1 MLIFYLKFFNMRIY
15 GRFNNNRYEDILEW
29 PQFTYNNFDTERL
42 QDGNL
47 IQCHLSF
54 TNKEDILQKMKVNRG
69 VLYW

>member
-1 MLIFYLKFFNMRIY
+1 MT
-15 GRFNNNRYEDILEW
+15 
-29 PQFTYNNFDTERL
+29 QFSNNNFDTERL